1 MEQGIEVCNSAKV
14 FWVHMQKQHSKLLQN
29 CFAEEGVCQGRKYK
43 VLSPVKQRAIDLE
56 NWAAAF
62 QFLPSFFL

>member
-29 CFAEEGVCQGRKYK
+29 CFAEEGVK
-43 VLSPVKQRAIDLE
+43 I
-56 NWAAAF
+56 
-62 QFLPSFFL
+62 